1 MLHIIFAILKIVLLI
16 LAAVLGLALWI
27 LALLLL
33 IPVRYEDHVK
43 KKEEFFVEAKV
54 HWLLH
59 LVRVPVSFRDGKLSA
74 KLKVLIFTV
83 KDFLADE
90 ERFRTGR
97 KRRSR
102 MWRKR
107 VTRPDR

>member
-16 LAAVLGLALWI
+16 LAAVLGIALWI

-33 IPVRYEDHVK
+33 IPVRYEAHVK

-59 LVRVPVSFRDGKLSA
+59 LVRVPVELPGWEAVGEAEGAYSYREGFSG
-74 KLKVLIFTV
+74 
-83 KDFLADE
+83 
-90 ERFRTGR
+90 G
-97 KRRSR
+97 
-102 MWRKR
+102 
-107 VTRPDR
+107 